1 MKRSA
6 TRNVTLKIR
15 RKILEYMKPMC
26 DEYDLQIIKE
36 NYFEKKP
43 SFTRLGSGVRSVLDM
58 VSQMVTHVHA
68 GELQEAFLKDMKT
81 RK

>member
-6 TRNVTLKIR
+6 TRNVALKIR

-43 SFTRLGSGVRSVLDM
+43 SFARLGSGVRSVLDM
-58 VSQMVTHVHA
+58 VTQIVTHLYTQ
-68 GELQEAFLKDMKT
+68 ELQEALHEDMK
-81 RK
+81 KGK